1 MHLYV
6 SYHRLVYQMTII
18 KLSNERLF
26 DIYNNGYVNY
36 FYPLFIHY
44 LYPAYEPAIN
54 IFSFKKQGRKIISH
68 SGLCRLSSISSL

>member
-36 FYPLFIHY
+36 FYPLTIVRHTRRM
-44 LYPAYEPAIN
+44 N
-54 IFSFKKQGRKIISH
+54 QQGRKIISH
-68 SGLCRLSSISSL
+68 SDLCRLSSISSL